1 MQDTNYSKN
10 NGKLKLCYACSTDVC
25 SGHPTDNAR
34 KNGEEIWKLRQVQG
48 GLDDGFARFFHIAAG
63 CGRQARLAPTNS
75 AQEAATVGGLPWMV
89 SLQDQDSHIAF
100 GSILSKYWILSAAS
114 SFHSSC
120 PLSAGRKLKGAR
132 PTPGMEEAVEVHLM
146 KFCSSGPGDLPE
158 KSGRS
163 IRTIRK
169 VQDSRVPLLGSQ
181 CFLRFLAVSC
191 YPSFVSRTQI
201 SALAGASDLEGH
213 RESLVPIQTIIPHKA
228 FDEITLVHN
237 IALLKASTPFRF
249 SKTTQPVCFPTPDF
263 PVATLGKCLVAGWL
277 DPGEVSRLSTCK
289 APSLSCSFQ
298 HQRGSLE
305 ARNSLP
311 TFNSALPTFKTSQR
325 LFAVLAHPGNG
336 LPQKL
341 SVEDVDRCPLR
352 RTTSTECCS
361 HRESGSVP
369 GCLGSAG
376 SPVLCEVEGTQVLK
390 GVLSEGGARC
400 YGPFLYSRV
409 IHYSDWIVTTTAKW
423 GAPASPF
430 PGQRY
435 SAFGAPAEEHE
446 GLLFEPFLELRAS
459 DASDAL
465 ESPLSLN
472 LSKKLNESS
481 PGLPKGPAE
490 SRANPPLYYDYYGGE
505 LLPASSAE
513 SGQPWGMRA
522 LIGVGF
528 LLRLRAC

>member
-1 MQDTNYSKN
+1 MTDGIKDTERSNRTKSASLPFLCLAQVIKSDRK
-10 NGKLKLCYACSTDVC
+10 KLKLA
-25 SGHPTDNAR
+25 DNG
-34 KNGEEIWKLRQVQG
+34 KWGKLCLQDQHAGILLLLSVFT
-48 GLDDGFARFFHIAAG
+48 LPSSIAAAG

-114 SFHSSC
+114 SFHS
-120 PLSAGRKLKGAR
+120 
-132 PTPGMEEAVEVHLM
+132 
-146 KFCSSGPGDLPE
+146 
-158 KSGRS
+158 
-163 IRTIRK
+163 
-169 VQDSRVPLLGSQ
+169 
-181 CFLRFLAVSC
+181 
-191 YPSFVSRTQI
+191 RTQI

-237 IALLKASTPFRF
+237 VALLKASTPFRF
-249 SKTTQPVCFPTPDF
+249 SETTQPVCFPAPDF

-277 DPGEVSRLSTCK
+277 DP
-289 APSLSCSFQ
+289 
-298 HQRGSLE
+298 RG
-305 ARNSLP
+305 
-311 TFNSALPTFKTSQR
+311 
-325 LFAVLAHPGNG
+325 GNG
-336 LPQKL
+336 PPQKL

-376 SPVLCEVEGTQVLK
+376 NPVLCEAEGAQVLK

-400 YGPFLYSRV
+400 YGPFLYSQV

-435 SAFGAPAEEHE
+435 SAFAAPVEEHE
-446 GLLFEPFLELRAS
+446 GLLFEPFLELRAL
-459 DASDAL
+459 DASNAL
-465 ESPLSLN
+465 ENPLSLN
-472 LSKKLNESS
+472 LSEKLNESS
-481 PGLPKGPAE
+481 LGLPEGPAE
-490 SRANPPLYYDYYGGE
+490 SRVNPPLYYDYYGGE
-505 LLPASSAE
+505 LLPPSSAE
-513 SGQPWGMRA
+513 PGQPQGLRA
-522 LIGVGF
+522 LIGMGF